1 MAPRDYGYLV
11 GLSALWGSSYLFI
24 KIALE
29 GHVAPAEIVLGR
41 LLMAAAVLY
50 LVARAQGLRLP
61 RSGRAW
67 RAFAVMGLVGTAAP
81 FSLISWGETQIDSS
95 LAAILNATVPIATVL
110 LAHFWT
116 RDERLT
122 VGRVAGVLI
131 GFAGVMVLAGNAAL
145 GGHSDALLGVLALLL
160 SSVCYGIAAIFARG
174 AFRGVP
180 PVVASTGQM
189 LLGALFMAVP
199 GAAATLSAR
208 QAPAP
213 GALAAV
219 AALALLGT
227 VGAYLLYYRLLL
239 RVGPTRTSLTT
250 YLLSAFA
257 VVYGAL
263 FLHEAITV
271 RLLIGFALIVLGV
284 VVVNG
289 HIGPHRGA
297 RGHAAAAR

>member
-41 LLMAAAVLY
+41 LLMATVVLY
-50 LVARAQGLRLP
+50 LVVRAQGLRLP
-61 RSGRAW
+61 RAGRAW

-81 FSLISWGETQIDSS
+81 FSLISWGETRIDSS

-131 GFAGVMVLAGNAAL
+131 GFAGVVVLAGNAAL
-145 GGHSDALLGVLALLL
+145 GGHSDTLLGVLALLL

-199 GAAATLSAR
+199 GGAATLSAR

-239 RVGPTRTSLTT
+239 RVGPTRTSLAT

-289 HIGPHRGA
+289 HIGPHPAA
-297 RGHAAAAR
+297 RGRAAAAR

>member
-41 LLMAAAVLY
+41 LILATAVLY
-50 LVARAQGLRLP
+50 PVARAQGLRLP

-81 FSLISWGETQIDSS
+81 FSLISWGETRIDSS

-122 VGRVAGVLI
+122 IGRVAGVLI
-131 GFAGVMVLAGNAAL
+131 GFAGVVVLAGNASV
-145 GGHSDALLGVLALLL
+145 GDHSGALLGVLALLL
-160 SSVCYGIAAIFARG
+160 SSVCYGLANIFARG

-189 LLGALFMAVP
+189 LLGAVFMAVP
-199 GAAATLSAR
+199 GEAAKLWHR
-208 QAPAP
+208 QAPP
-213 GALAAV
+213 HGALAAME
-219 AALALLGT
+219 ALAH
-227 VGAYLLYYRLLL
+227 L
-239 RVGPTRTSLTT
+239 R
-250 YLLSAFA
+250 
-257 VVYGAL
+257 
-263 FLHEAITV
+263 
-271 RLLIGFALIVLGV
+271 
-284 VVVNG
+284 
-289 HIGPHRGA
+289 
-297 RGHAAAAR
+297 

>member
-11 GLSALWGSSYLFI
+11 GLSAFWGSSYLFI

-41 LLMAAAVLY
+41 LIMATAVLY

-61 RSGRAW
+61 RSGCTW

-81 FSLISWGETQIDSS
+81 FSLISWGETRIDSS

-122 VGRVAGVLI
+122 IGRVAGVLI
-131 GFAGVMVLAGNAAL
+131 GFAGVVVLAGNAAV
-145 GGHSDALLGVLALLL
+145 GAHSGALLGVLALLL
-160 SSVCYGIAAIFARG
+160 SSVCYGIANIFARG
-174 AFRGVP
+174 AFRGVS

-189 LLGALFMAVP
+189 LLGTVFMAVP
-199 GAAATLSAR
+199 GATATLSAR

-271 RLLIGFALIVLGV
+271 RFLIGFALIVLGV

-289 HIGPHRGA
+289 HIRPPRA
-297 RGHAAAAR
+297 TRGHAAAAW

>member
-41 LLMAAAVLY
+41 LLMATAVLY
-50 LVARAQGLRLP
+50 LVARAQGRRLP
-61 RSGRAW
+61 RLGHTW
-67 RAFAVMGLVGTAAP
+67 RSFAVMGLVGTAAP
-81 FSLISWGETQIDSS
+81 FSLISWGETRIASS

-122 VGRVAGVLI
+122 IGRVAGVLI
-131 GFAGVMVLAGNAAL
+131 GFAGVVVLAGNAAV
-145 GGHSDALLGVLALLL
+145 GAHSGALLGVLALLL
-160 SSVCYGIAAIFARG
+160 SSVCYGIANIFARG

-189 LLGALFMAVP
+189 LLGTVFMAVP
-199 GAAATLSAR
+199 GATATLSAR

-289 HIGPHRGA
+289 HIRPHWAA
-297 RGHAAAAR
+297 RGRAAAAR

>member
-1 MAPRDYGYLV
+1 MSKDVIAFEDLRIANMV
-11 GLSALWGSSYLFI
+11 KNRRLSKS
-24 KIALE
+24 
-29 GHVAPAEIVLGR
+29 
-41 LLMAAAVLY
+41 
-50 LVARAQGLRLP
+50 
-61 RSGRAW
+61 
-67 RAFAVMGLVGTAAP
+67 
-81 FSLISWGETQIDSS
+81 IS
-95 LAAILNATVPIATVL
+95 
-110 LAHFWT
+110 
-116 RDERLT
+116 
-122 VGRVAGVLI
+122 
-131 GFAGVMVLAGNAAL
+131 
-145 GGHSDALLGVLALLL
+145 
-160 SSVCYGIAAIFARG
+160 IAAIFARG

-189 LLGALFMAVP
+189 FLGAAFMAVP

-284 VVVNG
+284 VVGNG
-289 HIGPHRGA
+289 HIRPHRAA
-297 RGHAAAAR
+297 RGRAVAAR

>member
-1 MAPRDYGYLV
+1 MATV
-11 GLSALWGSSYLFI
+11 
-24 KIALE
+24 
-29 GHVAPAEIVLGR
+29 
-41 LLMAAAVLY
+41 VLY

-61 RSGRAW
+61 RSSRAW

-81 FSLISWGETQIDSS
+81 FSLISWGETRIDSS

-122 VGRVAGVLI
+122 IGRVAGVLI
-131 GFAGVMVLAGNAAL
+131 GFTGVVVLAGNAAL

-174 AFRGVP
+174 AFVGVP

-189 LLGALFMAVP
+189 LLGALFMAAP

-239 RVGPTRTSLTT
+239 HVGPTRTSLAT

-289 HIGPHRGA
+289 HIGPHRAA
-297 RGHAAAAR
+297 RGHAAAAW